1 MFPIPP
7 SFKKSGKG
15 RLQST
20 AQQVAALLMKNE
32 QLRISASTA
41 K

>member
-15 RLQST
+15 LLKST
-20 AQQVAALLMKNE
+20 TQQVAVLLMKNE
-32 QLRISASTA
+32 QLRISANTA